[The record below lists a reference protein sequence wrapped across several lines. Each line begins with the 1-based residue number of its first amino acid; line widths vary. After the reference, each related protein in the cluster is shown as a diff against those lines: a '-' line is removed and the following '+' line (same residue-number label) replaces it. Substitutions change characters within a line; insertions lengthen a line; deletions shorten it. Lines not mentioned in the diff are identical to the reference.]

1 MPSAESGR
9 DSDSD
14 SEIRIVDPSSATS
27 VPGAGIPAS
36 TIPLPSVPMSSGAPV
51 SSGRRATEHVAW
63 GAVRDAITSIH
74 NLEVLLKSPRIG
86 TKVLAG
92 VLSEFLEGISVLR
105 GAFSKAS
112 KTAKTDVMAGARRE
126 LAELARVR
134 LDELERTM
142 QRAMT
147 SDFDARGRLG
157 LEQVVTRVSV
167 DLDAAAEL
175 LDLSDRA
182 EHPMETEVSLDE
194 LARVSLQRGAYGTD
208 REVAVRLV
216 LPKGDCVLRAD
227 PHVFKR
233 LVGFSIARVHAA
245 GAPSVSLR
253 VRFGID
259 SARIELGPT
268 TAAEEALPSTSLR
281 LVRRLEAT
289 DAIVEAAASAAGIV
303 MTACPAGALD
313 VPSAP
318 SISLDVPRVG

>member
-1 MPSAESGR
+1 MPSVESGR

-14 SEIRIVDPSSATS
+14 SEIRIVDPSPTTS
-27 VPGAGIPAS
+27 VSGVGGLTPNA
-36 TIPLPSVPMSSGAPV
+36 PLSGAPV

-86 TKVLAG
+86 TRVLAE
-92 VLSEFLEGISVLR
+92 VLHEFLEGVSVLR

-112 KTAKTDVMAGARRE
+112 QDGKETTMADARRA

-194 LARVSLQRGAYGTD
+194 LARVSLQRG
-208 REVAVRLV
+208 RVRN
-216 LPKGDCVLRAD
+216 GSRGRRA
-227 PHVFKR
+227 
-233 LVGFSIARVHAA
+233 I
-245 GAPSVSLR
+245 GAPEGRLRSAHRSPRLQAPRRLLDRARARRGTAFEVSLR
-253 VRFGID
+253 VRSAID

-268 TAAEEALPSTSLR
+268 TAAEEALPPTSLR
-281 LVRRLEAT
+281 LVRRLEPT

-303 MTACPAGALD
+303 MIACPAGAAN